1 MSTIFPG
8 EFMDAQSDFKRGS
21 CEDSINMIEKR
32 ILDKI
37 KDYESYSFNSIQD
50 CSLKTFFD
58 LSQEFKSKYDI
69 YCICVLIP
77 KIIFK
82 FECVLYLINL
92 SGELKVACSSE
103 DILNAKPSKIIKL
116 PELYE
121 KPVIS
126 GDSFFVPVRGNISL
140 SSDLPEN
147 SQNGIFG
154 VFEIYGGNDLS
165 DNMRFFFEKYVNRIG
180 FHLHNRMINEKN
192 REHLAFIRS
201 LVTDIGHNIIVPNM
215 FFKLFFKRLQGKIDR
230 AGEIGRELKE
240 KSTNCMLEHD
250 DVTTL
255 QLKSLTEE
263 LDYINNSMDEQFQQ
277 ILSHYEQTSL
287 FLETLLRRSH
297 FEQGRYVLESRLINI
312 HEKIIK
318 PQLSR
323 YLPRLQER
331 GITVDNQVAVNP
343 DKEIMISA
351 DVGLISQAYA
361 NLFSNAVKYTR
372 EVDGENGNKEKYIS
386 FKMQIINDF
395 FGEGKPGVKL
405 NMFSTGSPIS
415 KEDAEGLFQEG
426 YRGTNTEG
434 EYGTGHG
441 LQFIKEVVEL
451 HNGEVG
457 YEPLPNGN
465 DFYFVLPA

>member
-1 MSTIFPG
+1 MDTRKDIERDSRKESVKIIERRIF
-8 EFMDAQSDFKRGS
+8 
-21 CEDSINMIEKR
+21 
-32 ILDKI
+32 DKI
-37 KDYESYSFNSIQD
+37 KDYDNYSFNSVQD

-58 LSQEFKSKYDI
+58 LSQEFKNKYDI

-77 KIIFK
+77 KVFFK
-82 FECVLYLINL
+82 YECVLYLVDP
-92 SGELKVACSSE
+92 SGELKAACYSE
-103 DILNAKPSKIIKL
+103 DILNTSPVKKIKT

-126 GDSFFVPVRGNISL
+126 GDSFFVPVKGNIAQSTE
-140 SSDLPEN
+140 LPGN
-147 SQNGIFG
+147 LKNGIFG
-154 VFEIYGGNDLS
+154 VFEICGGSDLS
-165 DNMRFFFEKYVNRIG
+165 DNMKFFFEKYVNRIG

-192 REHLAFIRS
+192 KEHLAFIRS
-201 LVTDIGHNIIVPNM
+201 LVNDIGHNIIVPNM

-230 AGEIGRELKE
+230 AGEIGRELKD
-240 KSTNCMLEHD
+240 KSGNCCEERD
-250 DVTTL
+250 DLLTI
-255 QLKSLTEE
+255 QMKSLTEE

-297 FEQGRYVLESRLINI
+297 FEQGRYVLEPRLINI
-312 HEKIIK
+312 NEKIIK

-331 GITVDNQVAVNP
+331 GISIDNQVAVNP

-372 EVDGENGNKEKYIS
+372 EVNDEDGTPEKYIS
-386 FKMQIINDF
+386 FKMQTINDF
-395 FGEGKPGVKL
+395 FGEGMPGVKL
-405 NMFSTGSPIS
+405 NMFSTGAPIS

-451 HNGEVG
+451 HNGVVG
-457 YEPLPNGN
+457 YEALPNGN

>member
-1 MSTIFPG
+1 MDTHK
-8 EFMDAQSDFKRGS
+8 EFDSGS
-21 CEDSINMIEKR
+21 RKDSINMIERR

-37 KDYESYSFNSIQD
+37 KDYENYSFDSVQD

-58 LSQEFKSKYDI
+58 LSQEFKSRYDI
-69 YCICVLIP
+69 YCVCVLIP
-77 KIIFK
+77 KVFFK
-82 FECVLYLINL
+82 YECVLYLVDP
-92 SGELKVACSSE
+92 SGELKVACYSE
-103 DILNAKPSKIIKL
+103 DILDTSPVNKIKT

-126 GDSFFVPVRGNISL
+126 GDSFFVPVKGNIAQ

-147 SQNGIFG
+147 IKNGIFG
-154 VFEIYGGNDLS
+154 VFEICGGNDLS
-165 DNMRFFFEKYVNRIG
+165 DNMKFFFEKYVNRIG
-180 FHLHNRMINEKN
+180 FHLHNRMINQKN

-201 LVTDIGHNIIVPNM
+201 LVNDIGHNIIVPNM

-240 KSTNCMLEHD
+240 KSGSCAQERD
-250 DVTTL
+250 DVETL
-255 QLKSLTEE
+255 QMKSLTEE

-297 FEQGRYVLESRLINI
+297 FEQGRYVLEPRLINI
-312 HEKIIK
+312 NEKIIK

-331 GITVDNQVAVNP
+331 DISIDNQVAGNP
-343 DKEIMISA
+343 EKEVKISA

-372 EVDGENGNKEKYIS
+372 EVNDEDGNPEKYIS
-386 FKMQIINDF
+386 FKMQTIKDF

-405 NMFSTGSPIS
+405 NMFSTGAPIS
-415 KEDAEGLFQEG
+415 DEDAKGLFQEG

-451 HNGEVG
+451 HNGVAG

>member
-1 MSTIFPG
+1 
-8 EFMDAQSDFKRGS
+8 MDANT
-21 CEDSINMIEKR
+21 DSKKTLRRDRIKKIERR
-32 ILDKI
+32 IFDKI
-37 KDYESYSFNSIQD
+37 KDYENYSFSSTQD

-58 LSQEFKSKYDI
+58 LSQEFKSRHDI
-69 YCICVLIP
+69 YCVCVLIP
-77 KIIFK
+77 KIFFK
-82 FECVLYLINL
+82 YECVLYLVDS
-92 SGELKVACSSE
+92 SGKLEVACHSE
-103 DILNAKPSKIIKL
+103 DILNTSPAKINKL

-121 KPVIS
+121 RPVIA
-126 GDSFFVPVRGNISL
+126 GDSFFAPVKGNIAQ
-140 SSDLPEN
+140 SSDLPEILK
-147 SQNGIFG
+147 NGIFG
-154 VFEIYGGNDLS
+154 IFEVCGGSDLS
-165 DNMRFFFEKYVNRIG
+165 ENMKFFFEKYVNRMG

-192 REHLAFIRS
+192 KEHLAFIRS
-201 LVTDIGHNIIVPNM
+201 LVNDIGHNIIVPNM
-215 FFKLFFKRLQGKIDR
+215 FFKLFFKRLQGKINR

-240 KSTNCMLEHD
+240 KTGSCFQEHD
-250 DVTTL
+250 DTATL

-263 LDYINNSMDEQFQQ
+263 LAYINNSMDEQFQQ

-297 FEQGRYVLESRLINI
+297 FEQGRYVLEPRLINI
-312 HEKIIK
+312 NEKIIK

-331 GITVDNQVAVNP
+331 GISIDNQVAVNP
-343 DKEIMISA
+343 DKEVMISA

-372 EVDGENGNKEKYIS
+372 EVFDKDGNPEKYIS
-386 FKMQIINDF
+386 FKMQTIKDF
-395 FGEGKPGVKL
+395 FGEGNPGVKL
-405 NMFSTGSPIS
+405 NMFSTGASIS

-426 YRGTNTEG
+426 YRGTNTDG

-451 HNGEVG
+451 HNGIAG
-457 YEPLPNGN
+457 YESLPNGN

>member
-1 MSTIFPG
+1 
-8 EFMDAQSDFKRGS
+8 
-21 CEDSINMIEKR
+21 MIEKR
-32 ILDKI
+32 IADKI
-37 KDYESYSFNSIQD
+37 KDYENYSFNSVQD
-50 CSLKTFFD
+50 CALKTFFD
-58 LSQEFKSKYDI
+58 LSQEFKSNYEI
-69 YCICVLIP
+69 YCTCVLIP
-77 KIIFK
+77 KIFFK
-82 FECVLYLINL
+82 YESVLYLIAP
-92 SGELKVACSSE
+92 SGELKVACHSENIPNSSSV
-103 DILNAKPSKIIKL
+103 KRHKI
-116 PELYE
+116 PDFFE

-126 GDSFFVPVRGNISL
+126 GKSFFVPVKGNIAL
-140 SSDLPEN
+140 SPDLPGN
-147 SQNGIFG
+147 SKNGILG
-154 VFEIYGGNDLS
+154 VFEIRGGNDLS

-201 LVTDIGHNIIVPNM
+201 LVNDIGHNIIVPNM

-240 KSTNCMLEHD
+240 RTDNFAGEHN

-297 FEQGRYVLESRLINI
+297 FEQGRYVLEPRLINI
-312 HEKIIK
+312 NEKIIR
-318 PQLSR
+318 PQLNR

-331 GITVDNQVAVNP
+331 DISIDNQVAINA
-343 DKEIMISA
+343 DKEVLISA

-372 EVDGENGNKEKYIS
+372 EVSDKDGNPVKYIS
-386 FKMQIINDF
+386 FGMQTINDF

-405 NMFSTGSPIS
+405 NMFSTGMPIS

-426 YRGTNTEG
+426 YRGTNTDG

-451 HNGEVG
+451 HNGVAD
-457 YEPLPNGN
+457 YESLPNGN

>member
-1 MSTIFPG
+1 
-8 EFMDAQSDFKRGS
+8 MDTHVDFERGFRKDNV
-21 CEDSINMIEKR
+21 EMIEKR
-32 ILDKI
+32 IFDKI
-37 KDYESYSFNSIQD
+37 KDYENYSFNNIQD

-58 LSQEFKSKYDI
+58 LSQEFNSKYDI

-82 FECVLYLINL
+82 YECVLYLIEP
-92 SGELKVACSSE
+92 SGELKVACYSE
-103 DILNAKPSKIIKL
+103 DILDTL
-116 PELYE
+116 PEKKIKTPDLYE
-121 KPVIS
+121 MPEIS
-126 GDSFFVPVRGNISL
+126 GTSYFIPVKGNVAQ

-147 SQNGIFG
+147 SRNGVFG
-154 VFEIYGGNDLS
+154 VFEICNGNKLS

-180 FHLHNRMINEKN
+180 FQLHNRMINEKN
-192 REHLAFIRS
+192 KEHLAFIRS
-201 LVTDIGHNIIVPNM
+201 LVNDIGHNIIVPNM

-240 KSTNCMLEHD
+240 KSHSCFMEKDETKSI
-250 DVTTL
+250 
-255 QLKSLTEE
+255 QLKSLIEE

-297 FEQGRYVLESRLINI
+297 FEQGRYVLEPRLINI
-312 HEKIIK
+312 NEKIIK

-323 YLPRLQER
+323 YFPRLQER
-331 GITVDNQVAVNP
+331 GITIDNQVASNP

-372 EVDGENGNKEKYIS
+372 EVYDEDGDPEKYIS
-386 FKMQIINDF
+386 FGVQTINDF
-395 FGEGKPGVKL
+395 FDDGKSGVKL
-405 NMFSTGSPIS
+405 NMFSTGVPIS
-415 KEDAEGLFQEG
+415 NEDAGKLFQEG

-451 HNGEVG
+451 HNGTVG
-457 YEPLPNGN
+457 YESVLNGN

>member
-1 MSTIFPG
+1 MNTCKDI
-8 EFMDAQSDFKRGS
+8 KR
-21 CEDSINMIEKR
+21 DSRSYSVKMIERR
-32 ILDKI
+32 IFDKI
-37 KDYESYSFNSIQD
+37 KDYEKYSFNNIQD

-58 LSQEFKSKYDI
+58 LTQEFKSNHDI

-82 FECVLYLINL
+82 HECVLYLL
-92 SGELKVACSSE
+92 DPSGELKVACFSE
-103 DILNAKPSKIIKL
+103 DILDISPAKKIRI
-116 PELYE
+116 PDLYE
-121 KPVIS
+121 KTVIS
-126 GDSFFVPVRGNISL
+126 GDSFFVPVKGNIAL

-147 SQNGIFG
+147 SKNGILG
-154 VFEIYGGNDLS
+154 IFEICGGSDLS
-165 DNMRFFFEKYVNRIG
+165 DNMKFFFEKYVNRIG
-180 FHLHNRMINEKN
+180 FQLHNRMINEKN
-192 REHLAFIRS
+192 KEHLAFIRS

-215 FFKLFFKRLQGKIDR
+215 FFKLFFKRLQGKINR
-230 AGEIGRELKE
+230 AGEIGRELKVKAGGCAE
-240 KSTNCMLEHD
+240 DNNETM
-250 DVTTL
+250 TL

-297 FEQGRYVLESRLINI
+297 FEQGRYVLEPRLINI
-312 HEKIIK
+312 NEKIIK

-331 GITVDNQVAVNP
+331 GISIDNQVAVNP
-343 DKEIMISA
+343 DKEVMISA

-372 EVDGENGNKEKYIS
+372 EVNDEDGKPEKYIS

-395 FGEGKPGVKL
+395 FGDGKPGVKL
-405 NMFSTGSPIS
+405 NMFSTGAPIS
-415 KEDAEGLFQEG
+415 KEDAKGLFQEG

-451 HNGEVG
+451 HNGTVG
-457 YEPLPNGN
+457 YEAMPKGN
-465 DFYFVLPA
+465 DFYFILPA